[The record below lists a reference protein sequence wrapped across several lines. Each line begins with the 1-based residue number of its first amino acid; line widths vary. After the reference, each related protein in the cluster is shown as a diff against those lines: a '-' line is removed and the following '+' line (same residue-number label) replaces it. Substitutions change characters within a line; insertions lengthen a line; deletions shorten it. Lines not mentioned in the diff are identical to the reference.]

1 MYHPYINSK
10 LDKNEYMVVF
20 NHLCLASYK
29 MDTGKQCRPR
39 SERGGKSGFTQF
51 ALNTVIF
58 LKHGNNTNVPDTP
71 SIENGPVRRVRVGK
85 STRQKWVDKIFPILW
100 KSGKESSTVAGRVH
114 KITQVLDEH
123 QLRSHYKNIPTQ
135 LYRKVHLQKL
145 KSFKQKA
152 LICFHSSAQNID
164 CGYSLEPTRWGGSN
178 EYPQSMFLSKKKK
191 TNV

>member
-1 MYHPYINSK
+1 
-10 LDKNEYMVVF
+10 MV
-20 NHLCLASYK
+20 
-29 MDTGKQCRPR
+29 G
-39 SERGGKSGFTQF
+39 E
-51 ALNTVIF
+51 
-58 LKHGNNTNVPDTP
+58 
-71 SIENGPVRRVRVGK
+71 

-100 KSGKESSTVAGRVH
+100 KSGEESSTVAGRVH
-114 KITQVLDEH
+114 KITRFCNDYVVDVRLDEH